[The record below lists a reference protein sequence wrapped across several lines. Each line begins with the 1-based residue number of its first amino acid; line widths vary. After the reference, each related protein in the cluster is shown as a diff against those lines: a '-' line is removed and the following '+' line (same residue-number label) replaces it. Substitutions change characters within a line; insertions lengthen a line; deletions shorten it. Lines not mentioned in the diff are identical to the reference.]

1 MLLRNR
7 NREDLQHGLKKLPT
21 SCGLCLSPELLRS
34 NNREPVTF
42 SPAIPYSY
50 QASRIG
56 TGHLIDPY
64 IKEIPVMKSTKRSNI
79 YLPMAAMILTAAL
92 AMTAVAQNQ
101 VPFKGAMQ
109 GNDTDTAFTN
119 TTVTVLTVGTGVGTH
134 VGQFSFTQQITVN
147 FADGTDTGSAHWIAA
162 NGDSFDTT
170 IAGSGEPTDTPGVI
184 RITEIHTITGGT
196 GRFAGAQGSF
206 TMERMASGI
215 TFLTSGSFHGTVTSP
230 GAAH

>member
-1 MLLRNR
+1 
-7 NREDLQHGLKKLPT
+7 
-21 SCGLCLSPELLRS
+21 
-34 NNREPVTF
+34 
-42 SPAIPYSY
+42 
-50 QASRIG
+50 
-56 TGHLIDPY
+56 
-64 IKEIPVMKSTKRSNI
+64 MKITKRSNI
-79 YLPMAAMILTAAL
+79 YLPMAAMILAAAL

-184 RITEIHTITGGT
+184 NITEIHTITGGT

>member
-1 MLLRNR
+1 
-7 NREDLQHGLKKLPT
+7 
-21 SCGLCLSPELLRS
+21 
-34 NNREPVTF
+34 
-42 SPAIPYSY
+42 
-50 QASRIG
+50 
-56 TGHLIDPY
+56 
-64 IKEIPVMKSTKRSNI
+64 MKITKRSNI

-184 RITEIHTITGGT
+184 SITEIHTITGGT